1 MGKEINDIL
10 SNTSDLNLLHDQRN
24 WILDIVEI
32 CLSLYYIM
40 QICFG

>member
-24 WILDIVEI
+24 WILDIAEI
-32 CLSLYYIM
+32 CLSLYYINAN
-40 QICFG
+40 IFS